1 MNGLTAAPTVLFRT
15 FHDSSSSRYNH
26 DTGFSSR
33 LQSQYDREFD
43 CNALEAHVEK
53 RRVPTPYSSTT
64 CDPWWSL
71 NIALLS
77 HDEGL
82 HNIHIAIIDVAKA
95 LQNGA
100 NVYQARQIAGSLQAP
115 RCDQQGIPILP
126 SADPSI
132 RYLPKRLYESHRCNL
147 SFQFGSFKCVR
158 RWQRSEIFQAS
169 ARLSA
174 RSSGLIGTAST
185 TANLEP
191 RARRSRILYF
201 GVRPGAPK

>member
-43 CNALEAHVEK
+43 YNALEAHVEK
-53 RRVPTPYSSTT
+53 RRVPTPYSFTT
-64 CDPWWSL
+64 CGPWWSL

-77 HDEGL
+77 RDEGL

-126 SADPSI
+126 SDTFRSD
-132 RYLPKRLYESHRCNL
+132 CTNL
-147 SFQFGSFKCVR
+147 TGAICHSNLALSSV
-158 RWQRSEIFQAS
+158 S
-169 ARLSA
+169 AAGRDQN
-174 RSSGLIGTAST
+174 SSKPPPGF
-185 TANLEP
+185 P
-191 RARRSRILYF
+191 R
-201 GVRPGAPK
+201 